1 MRRISVAALA
11 VFLVASVVTGAAAQD
26 KVAFATN
33 WLAQAEHGGFYQAV
47 ADGTYAE
54 YGLDVT
60 ILQGGPQTQGRALL
74 AAGQVQFYM
83 GVATG
88 ALNALEQGI
97 PTVTLASLF
106 QKDPQVLMAHPG
118 RFESFAELA
127 GASRYI
133 LSATGLA
140 SYFAWME
147 SEWPEFSEDKYEPY
161 QFNPA
166 AFLADENAI
175 QQGYLTSEPL
185 AIERAAGFTPDV
197 WLLADEGYRPYST
210 TIEVMKPWL
219 DEHRDIARRFVEAS
233 IIGWYNYLHGDNAGA
248 NALIQAD
255 NPEMSDEQ
263 IARSIEAMKAYG
275 IVVSGDA
282 ETHGIGCMTDEGWTS
297 FYEAMVAAGVY
308 EAGLD
313 VSQAYTIEFVCHGF
327 GMDLVR

>member
-233 IIGWYNYLHGDNAGA
+233 IIGWYNYLYGDNAGA

-263 IARSIEAMKAYG
+263 IARSIEAMKAHG